1 MSDRFPHDTHVVE
14 TIVAAIHHPSFLFSL
29 PPVSAGEWEQVLG
42 APPAPKPR
50 NVIFRRAIANK
61 DVIEFAGDG
70 IMFMMYVIALSQ
82 VIPEDCDYDAETL
95 CRALVTNKVFF
106 HLVLKDGK
114 FLANHGSRER
124 VTKMGYSKLNTKWVS
139 DHFEVQIGVY
149 HQVNGYDALLEWILR
164 ALRPLIFAGQRAST
178 ELYDLPFSSW
188 FLLIFTASDS
198 LQGFITPGHWK
209 QVPRAP
215 SQDLPNPGAMK
226 KVKMM
231 HATADKGEPSGFASD
246 QFTGPQCSG
255 HQLVAATSPVPIL
268 GSSSVV
274 SALNLSRQSA
284 APARHRGD
292 DAASV
297 LCTPPG
303 NSPRRS
309 ETRTS
314 PLSKDTASQ
323 QHDSDGVTK
332 ELGSRDNPIVLD

>member
-1 MSDRFPHDTHVVE
+1 MSDLYAHDRHIIKALVATVE
-14 TIVAAIHHPSFLFSL
+14 HPSFLFSL
-29 PPVSAGEWEQVLG
+29 PPVSDGEWVQVLG
-42 APPAPKPR
+42 VPPKLPAPKPR
-50 NVIFRRAIANK
+50 NVIFRRDITDK
-61 DVIEFAGDG
+61 DVTEFSGDG
-70 IMFMMYVIALSQ
+70 IMFMMYVVALSR
-82 VIPEDCDYDAETL
+82 VIPKGCVYDPATL

-114 FLANHGSRER
+114 LMADDHESHES
-124 VTKMGYSKLNTKWVS
+124 VTGMGYSKLGTKWVS
-139 DHFEVQIGVY
+139 DHFEVHVGVY
-149 HQVNGYDALLEWILR
+149 HRVNGYDALLEWALR
-164 ALRPLIFAGQRAST
+164 ALRPLIMAGQRAST
-178 ELYDLPFSSW
+178 E
-188 FLLIFTASDS
+188 FLN
-198 LQGFITPGHWK
+198 LQGLITPGHWK
-209 QVPRAP
+209 EVPRAP
-215 SQDLPNPGAMK
+215 SQDLPNPVPKK
-226 KVKMM
+226 KVKTM
-231 HATADKGEPSGFASD
+231 HVMGDKGEPSVFASD
-246 QFTGPQCSG
+246 EFAGPQCSG

-314 PLSKDTASQ
+314 PLSKDAASQ

-332 ELGSRDNPIVLD
+332 QLGSRDNPIVLD